1 MTRRLQKRI
10 KINMLV
16 APLIEATIISIL
28 KSIGIKMTITILM
41 RMLIVKESTIIMP
54 TEILTKGAM

>member
-1 MTRRLQKRI
+1 MPRSLQKRI

-16 APLIEATIISIL
+16 APLMEATIISIL
-28 KSIGIKMTITILM
+28 KSIRIKMTITILM

-54 TEILTKGAM
+54 TEILTKVAM